1 LKGNIFMYEKKQVV
15 IKSPDV
21 SNLQM
26 VQIDF
31 KTRLYIPIG
40 ADPKAARDR
49 YYSRFDKKV

>member
-1 LKGNIFMYEKKQVV
+1 MYEKKQVV